1 MSEIVGVDDE
11 GRTIWTLT
19 KDGQLRISASISR
32 RQAPDG
38 KVYAAGFGF
47 SIPSTLKDD
56 KVSLE
61 AWYAQAINNAW
72 PADGTA
78 NEKLECI
85 TRALA
90 DCSLQKASLPQI
102 AEKAFCDALVGL
114 VSVRGHCDEIVA
126 DATSLATALVAG
138 LKVISESGNT
148 P

>member
-11 GRTIWTLT
+11 GRAVWTLT
-19 KDGQLRISASISR
+19 KDGQLRINASFASKHALTTPLKSDKPSR
-32 RQAPDG
+32 
-38 KVYAAGFGF
+38 
-47 SIPSTLKDD
+47 
-56 KVSLE
+56 E
-61 AWYAQAINNAW
+61 AYHEQAIKNAW

-90 DCSLQKASLPQI
+90 DCALQKATSPQI
-102 AEKAFCDALVGL
+102 AEQALCDALVEL
-114 VSVRGHCDEIVA
+114 VRGRGHCDGIVA
-126 DATSLATALVAG
+126 DATSIAAALVAG

>member
-38 KVYAAGFGF
+38 KVYATGFGF

-56 KVSLE
+56 KVSRE
-61 AWYAQAINNAW
+61 AYHAQAIRNSW
-72 PADGTA
+72 PADCAA
-78 NEKLECI
+78 NEKLDFI

-90 DCSLQKASLPQI
+90 DCALQKATLPQI
-102 AEKAFCDALVGL
+102 AEQAFCDALVGL

-126 DATSLATALVAG
+126 DATSIATALVAG
-138 LKVISESGNT
+138 LKVISESGNK